1 MERKVM
7 AVNRAELIAKI
18 KALLSKTTVAGC
30 TEHEELAALTKA
42 RAMMDAHEVT
52 EEELQ
57 LTREEKAILLSE
69 PPDSL
74 DPHNV
79 KFFLMG
85 PVAEFWGC
93 RAWRTSKRNE
103 GGKPVSFCGLPSDMD
118 GAIWMLDHLTMFVQ
132 DKLTDYLVETLPP
145 RAERRAAIRDFVR
158 GACDRIGDRLNE
170 LRAQSERKATSN
182 GRELV
187 VVKRAA
193 VDAKMKECDIHIRG
207 QCLGGRA
214 DSESGSFHAGRSAG
228 DGASFGRPV
237 TGTGATLRIK

>member
-1 MERKVM
+1 MT
-7 AVNRAELIAKI
+7 VNRAELIAKI

-42 RAMMDAHEVT
+42 RGMMDAHEVT

-57 LTREEKAILLSE
+57 LTKEEKAILLDE
-69 PPDSL
+69 PPDTL

-93 RAWRTSKRNE
+93 EAWRKRHTAE
-103 GGKPVSFCGLPSDMD
+103 GGKPVSFCGLPSDMN
-118 GAIWMLDHLTMFVQ
+118 GATWMLDHLTMFVLE
-132 DKLTDYLVETLPP
+132 KLTDHLVSTLPP
-145 RAERRAAIRDFVR
+145 RAERRAVIRDFVR

-193 VDAKMKECDIHIRG
+193 VDAKMKECGIHISG

-214 DSESGSFHAGRSAG
+214 DSESGSFRAGRSAG

-237 TGTGATLRIK
+237 SGRNATLRLK

>member
-57 LTREEKAILLSE
+57 LTKEEKAILLSE

-74 DPHNV
+74 DPHHV

-85 PVAEFWGC
+85 PVAEFC
-93 RAWRTSKRNE
+93 SCEAWRTRTSE
-103 GGKPVSFCGLPSDMD
+103 GKSVSFCGLPSDVD
-118 GAIWMLDHLTMFVQ
+118 WATWLLDHLTMFVRER
-132 DKLTDYLVETLPP
+132 LTDHLVDTLPP

-193 VDAKMKECDIHIRG
+193 VDAKMKECDIRIHG
-207 QCLGGRA
+207 QCMGGRV

-228 DGASFGRPV
+228 ERASFGRPV
-237 TGTGATLRIK
+237 SGRNATLRLR